1 MKREVRDSTK
11 KKTTSTELELQERSK
26 IKHVSRPIIRHKFT
40 QKELLLDALETE
52 DDNRKWLEH
61 RKIVEDE
68 KSARDKPIKN
78 QNNDHYIRFLSRRGT
93 YDTITFTNVDSI
105 PAFLK
110 QQITPVVPKN
120 ICVITGL
127 PAKYKD
133 PLTGLPYNNIAAF
146 KELRKKYISK
156 QSSSPR
162 RILEK

>member
-11 KKTTSTELELQERSK
+11 KKTTSTELEIQERSK

-52 DDNRKWLEH
+52 DANRKWLEH

-68 KSARDKPIKN
+68 RIARDKPIKN

-105 PAFLK
+105 PAILK
-110 QQITPVVPKN
+110 HQIKPVIPKN
-120 ICVITGL
+120 LCVITGL

-133 PLTGLPYNNIAAF
+133 PLTGLPYHNLDAF
-146 KELRKKYISK
+146 KELRKKFAK

-162 RILEK
+162 RMSEK